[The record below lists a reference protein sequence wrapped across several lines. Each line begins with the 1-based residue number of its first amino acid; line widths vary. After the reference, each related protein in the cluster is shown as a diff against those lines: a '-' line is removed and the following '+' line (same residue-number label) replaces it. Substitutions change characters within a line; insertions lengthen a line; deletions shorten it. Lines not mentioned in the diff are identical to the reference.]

1 MPQESEVPPSRIT
14 ISFAAPGQADAT
26 IQAGGVTAGQIQA
39 AAWLLDQWAREL
51 RAQSLDRT
59 AAGRI
64 AGPTPGQAG
73 LKVL

>member
-1 MPQESEVPPSRIT
+1 MQPETPAVESAIT
-14 ISFAAPGQADAT
+14 ITFPAPGAADAT
-26 IQAGGVTAGQIQA
+26 IHAQGVSAGQIQA

-51 RAQSLDRT
+51 RAQQLDRT

-64 AGPTPGQAG
+64 AIPQPGQPG